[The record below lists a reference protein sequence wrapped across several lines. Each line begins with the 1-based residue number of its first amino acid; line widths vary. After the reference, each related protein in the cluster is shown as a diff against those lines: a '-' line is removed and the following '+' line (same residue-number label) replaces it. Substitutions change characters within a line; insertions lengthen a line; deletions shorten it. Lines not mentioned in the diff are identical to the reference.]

1 MSSDVKSNLE
11 PIEETDLNLKSKFL
25 ENSEKSAAEMV
36 DNKAKTLEFKEE
48 KLEKKE
54 GAVEKEAAYSKI
66 LSKVKTTATSAD
78 KSISDDAKSTNAE
91 KNAESKI
98 EKLVQL
104 AMQKGVIHAVK
115 VARHLDNNY
124 VLDEFHDRL
133 MVEELHDAL
142 IKRGLIRE
150 L

>member
-25 ENSEKSAAEMV
+25 ENSEKSVAEMV